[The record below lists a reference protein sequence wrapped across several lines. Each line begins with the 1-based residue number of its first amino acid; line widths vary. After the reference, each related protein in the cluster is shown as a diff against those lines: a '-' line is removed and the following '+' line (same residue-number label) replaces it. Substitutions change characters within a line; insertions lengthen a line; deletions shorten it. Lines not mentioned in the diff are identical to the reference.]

1 MSEQSYPIPCQ
12 SCAKPQYGPVKY
24 CPYCGILVPVTHAT
38 KQIVNKVNTEQTTK
52 ESTGIS
58 TKPDIVPQVPISKQK
73 PDKERQVFTKPEHV
87 PQPTDEIP
95 VKQSEEKIILPE
107 VKTPE
112 KKEEPTQ
119 EEKKPVPFAS
129 SPPVRDPIPK
139 PNNLKW
145 IIVAVV
151 LVAVSISLYLFF
163 HKKDGVPVIPN
174 KISESET
181 LIDGRKASARI
192 LALDA
197 LRKGTDLSVTIS
209 KIPKLEK
216 VLEGAR
222 DLGKISPRYQ
232 EQIAMAEKTV
242 STAHKDRDNCL
253 LAYFGKVA
261 ELGHFTPEQIS
272 YARGVINNGDLTLRE
287 KKVMELLT
295 KHVDYLNKNT
305 ETDPTKL
312 LSDFNMHFNDF
323 VD

>member
-1 MSEQSYPIPCQ
+1 MKYPINCYKCNQ
-12 SCAKPQYGPVKY
+12 VLYGPVKY
-24 CPYCGILVPVTHAT
+24 CPFCGVQTSVVHAGEKVFNKAETIQVPEA
-38 KQIVNKVNTEQTTK
+38 
-52 ESTGIS
+52 SAGIS
-58 TKPDIVPQVPISKQK
+58 TTPNIVSQEPISKPKPDIEK
-73 PDKERQVFTKPEHV
+73 KEPTKPEHV
-87 PQPTDEIP
+87 PQPTDGIP
-95 VKQSEEKIILPE
+95 LKQSEEKIILSE
-107 VKTPE
+107 IKTPE
-112 KKEEPTQ
+112 KKEEPAQ

-129 SPPVRDPIPK
+129 SPHVQDPIPK

-151 LVAVSISLYLFF
+151 LVAVAISGYLFF

-192 LALDA
+192 LALDV
-197 LRKGTDLSVTIS
+197 LRKGTDLSVTIN

-232 EQIAMAEKTV
+232 EQIATAEKTV
-242 STAHKDRDNCL
+242 STAHKDRDDCL
-253 LAYFGKVA
+253 LAYFGKVV
-261 ELGHFTPEQIS
+261 ELSHFTPEQIS
-272 YARGVINNGDLTLRE
+272 YARDVINKGDLTLRE

-295 KHVDYLNKNT
+295 KHVDYLGKNK

-312 LSDFNMHFNDF
+312 LSDFNMQFNDF

>member
-1 MSEQSYPIPCQ
+1 MKYPINCNNCNQ
-12 SCAKPQYGPVKY
+12 ALYGPVKS
-24 CPYCGILVPVTHAT
+24 CPFCGVQTPVVHSGE
-38 KQIVNKVNTEQTTK
+38 KVFNKVETIQVPE
-52 ESTGIS
+52 ESAGIS
-58 TKPDIVPQVPISKQK
+58 TSPNIVSQEPISKPK
-73 PDKERQVFTKPEHV
+73 LDIEKKVSTKPEHV

-129 SPPVRDPIPK
+129 SPPVWDPIPK
-139 PNNLKW
+139 PSNLKW
-145 IIVAVV
+145 IIVVV
-151 LVAVSISLYLFF
+151 VSVALSISLYLFF
-163 HKKDGVPVIPN
+163 HKKDDVPVIPN

-192 LALDA
+192 LALDV
-197 LRKGTDLSVTIS
+197 LRKGTDLSVIIS

-216 VLEGAR
+216 VLDGAR

-232 EQIAMAEKTV
+232 EQIATSEKTV
-242 STAHKDRDNCL
+242 STAHKNRDNCL
-253 LAYFGKVA
+253 LAYFGKVV
-261 ELGHFTPEQIS
+261 ELSHYTPEQIS

-295 KHVDYLNKNT
+295 KHVDYLSKNT
-305 ETDPTKL
+305 KPDPTKL
-312 LSDFNMHFNDF
+312 LSDFNMQFNDF